1 MAAEKL
7 GVLLVFVAVI
17 SRCAA
22 DCDQRLTVS
31 ATDSPAC
38 ADRAQDFRKLAEESQ
53 KRQQKIQAVKEHSMA
68 DTTMLENEH
77 KMQIEGRKA
86 SGQAATEHDSKVG
99 GIMEDMGRL
108 QRLFTDSEPQYE
120 QLQES
125 VEQMKKLLL
134 NLEAGGLSRLDGP
147 GVGQTDG
154 VDAGQGATDQ
164 PRGKPK
170 DCSDVKRQDESSA
183 DGVYSVVVDGEDVRV
198 FCDMTTAGGG
208 WTVMQRRMSGGENF
222 FRSWDEYRAGF
233 GQPTAEYWLGND
245 RLHQLT
251 AGRDYLLYVQLE
263 DQEGLKAFAQY
274 SSFQIGSAEE
284 KYRLRVSGY
293 NGSAGD
299 ALDKHDQQFFS
310 TKDRDN
316 DGNAAINCAEGY
328 RGGWWYYPGCVQT
341 NLNGL
346 YQGSG
351 NLGRGVT
358 WLPWRGNHS
367 LKRTEMKMRP
377 KDFVV

>member
-1 MAAEKL
+1 MNNFK
-7 GVLLVFVAVI
+7 
-17 SRCAA
+17 
-22 DCDQRLTVS
+22 
-31 ATDSPAC
+31 
-38 ADRAQDFRKLAEESQ
+38 
-53 KRQQKIQAVKEHSMA
+53 
-68 DTTMLENEH
+68 
-77 KMQIEGRKA
+77 
-86 SGQAATEHDSKVG
+86 KVD
-99 GIMEDMGRL
+99 E
-108 QRLFTDSEPQYE
+108 
-120 QLQES
+120 
-125 VEQMKKLLL
+125 MKKLLL

-147 GVGQTDG
+147 GVGRTDE

-164 PRGKPK
+164 PR

-208 WTVMQRRMSGGENF
+208 WTVIQRRMSGGENF
-222 FRSWDEYRAGF
+222 FRSWDEYRTGF

-251 AGRDYLLYVQLE
+251 TGRDYLLYVQLE

-367 LKRTEMKMRP
+367 LKRTEMKIRP
-377 KDFVV
+377 KGFVV